1 MSDLVQGRAGIYGR
15 QSRGKAKS
23 IAEQLAAGVDVAAQN
38 SWTVVATYQDGTSAS
53 RYARKSRE
61 AWQQVLADIDSGALD
76 VLVLWESS
84 RGDRNL
90 TSWSTLLDLCRDKG
104 VSFYIISDERL
115 YDPRKARDWKT
126 LASAGVDSAGES
138 DLLSVRVLRGQGGA
152 AKSGRPSHGRC
163 PFGYKRVYDPD
174 SGALV
179 GQEPDPETAPIVR
192 EIFERLG
199 KGEAISAICDD
210 FNARQ
215 VRTCGAQKWYRVRVR
230 DLALNVAYIAVRTYN
245 GNTYPATTWP
255 ALVDEATF
263 YRVQRIL
270 GDVQRVTTRPGRAVH
285 LLSYLAVCH
294 LCGADLCAVRGRYRC
309 QAKGCVTIVQ
319 ADMDAFVTAMVLA
332 RLEQPDVYEQLRKL
346 GEHADREVVDAENEI
361 ARLNGKLAVWRK
373 SAANDETTPE
383 SLAVIEADLTRQI
396 RALEHKARL
405 GSIPPELRQI
415 VGTDADVRSRWEAAP
430 LPAKRRSI
438 EHIAQIR
445 VDQAAL
451 PGSRHFEF
459 ERLGM
464 SRWTGDDLTWG
475 DRWSVTDRQ

>member
-1 MSDLVQGRAGIYGR
+1 MSDLAQQRAVVYGR
-15 QSRGKAKS
+15 QSRNKAKS
-23 IAEQLAAGVDVAAQN
+23 IAEQVTAGVEVADAN
-38 SWTVVATYQDGTSAS
+38 SWTVAATYQDGSSAS
-53 RYARKSRE
+53 RRARKTRDD
-61 AWQQVLADIDSGALD
+61 WPRVLEDIAAGAVDILI
-76 VLVLWESS
+76 LWEAS

-90 TSWSTLLDLCRDKG
+90 TTWSGMLDLCIKHG
-104 VSFYIISDERL
+104 VSIYVIADERL
-115 YDPRKARDWKT
+115 YDPRKHTDWST
-126 LASAGVDSAGES
+126 LANAGVTSAGES
-138 DLLSVRVLRGQGGA
+138 NLLSVRVLRGQGGA
-152 AKSGRPSHGRC
+152 AKAGRPSHGRT
-163 PFGYKRVYDPD
+163 PFGYVRRYD
-174 SGALV
+174 SSTGELV
-179 GQEPDPETAPIVR
+179 QQDPDPEAAPIIR
-192 EIFERLG
+192 EIFDRIAS
-199 KGEAISAICDD
+199 GEAVSAIVDD
-210 FNARQ
+210 FNARKL
-215 VRTCGAQKWYRVRVR
+215 RTSGAQKWYRVRVR
-230 DLALNVAYIAVRTYN
+230 DLALNPAYLGQRVYN
-245 GNTYPATTWP
+245 GSTTKGIWP
-255 ALVDEATF
+255 ALVKPAKF
-263 YRVQRIL
+263 YAVQRIL
-270 GDVQRVTTRPGRAVH
+270 NDPKRVTTKPGKQVH